1 MIQKNVILI
10 IFMAVCVIFAAGCTQ
25 SDVSTSAA
33 VPSGDDDGASGIA
46 EATVSSTPVVTQTP
60 KVIVNPFPDALNVDQ
75 RWYYDSSTGRN
86 YDEKSN
92 KADLCIQAEGY
103 KVIQNYQLYNTKT
116 SDKIWVYPESGKE
129 FYLVSETITVT
140 GGYGTDVCTP
150 YPSKLSVIA
159 DGVTYHPM
167 RDVSDE
173 WDVYIEDYS
182 PSDYGYNHLAHD
194 MDLSD
199 RYTLKNVGDIYVRTN
214 LYKAGKD
221 KEYHNAWVMFEVP
234 ESFNK
239 ANAYFKAELGDSAP
253 VWKMHDLLVE
263 VGVQKSSLG
272 GKITASY
279 AGGPN
284 SNVVNDVDVIVT
296 KADGT
301 VIKEKIPPTIGESI
315 EITGTKGEKDHIV
328 VIVNSYSGEGFTKF
342 DDYL

>member
-1 MIQKNVILI
+1 MKQKNVILLI
-10 IFMAVCVIFAAGCTQ
+10 LMAVCVIFAAGCTQ
-25 SDVSTSAA
+25 SDVGTSAA
-33 VPSGDDDGASGIA
+33 TPSGGDEYVTPAVTA
-46 EATVSSTPVVTQTP
+46 VVTPVATQTP
-60 KVIVNPFPDALNVDQ
+60 KVVANPFPDALNVDQ

-86 YDEKSN
+86 YDERSN

-103 KVIQNYQLYNTKT
+103 KELQNYQLYDTKT
-116 SDKIWVYPESGKE
+116 SEKIWVYPDAGKK
-129 FYLVSETITVT
+129 FYLVSETITVI

-159 DGVTYHPM
+159 DGETYHPM
-167 RDVSDE
+167 RDISDE
-173 WDVYIEDYS
+173 WGVYIEDYS
-182 PSDYGYNHLAHD
+182 SGDYYNLAHD
-194 MDLSD
+194 MQLAD

-221 KEYHNAWVMFEVP
+221 KEFHNSWVMFEVP
-234 ESFNK
+234 ESFDK
-239 ANAYFKAELGDSAP
+239 ANAYFKADLGKSAP
-253 VWKMHDLLVE
+253 VWKMDDLLVE

-296 KADGT
+296 RADGT
-301 VIKEKIPPTIGESI
+301 VVKEKLPPVIGESV

-328 VIVNSYSGEGFTKF
+328 VVVNSYSGEGFTKF